1 MESEELQT
9 KSKKLLKEVELY
21 FRGLFMFKIS
31 VQLQTEIPALFQ
43 SYPRQTAFSAL
54 EYYFSVLSRFSTI
67 VTDSHF

>member
-43 SYPRQTAFSAL
+43 SYPRQTAFSV
-54 EYYFSVLSRFSTI
+54 EYYFSVLSKFSTI
-67 VTDSHF
+67 LTDPHC